1 MVRPTLDHDST
12 LGGPVPIVHL
22 NPRPSLPALTDEPLD
37 PETVNLLRSSV
48 SSSTWRTYDRDLRTI
63 ERYCHEKGVRSI
75 PATPSTVANY
85 VGAMSRVHAAATIER
100 RVATWSAWHK
110 ATGHDTDEANP
121 CRSVLVRKALQGLRR
136 EAPRQREAQP
146 FTMDDL
152 RLVLDVVS
160 PETLIGLR
168 DRALLTVGL
177 VLGRRRSELVAL
189 NVEDLRWSDT
199 PPGYSVDIRRSKTD
213 QEGEA
218 PPCWLPRTT
227 RTTCPVQALH
237 AWLTAAS
244 ITSGALFRSVDK
256 FGRVGGRLSDRSVSS
271 ILARRAEEA
280 DLRPGQ
286 WSGHSLRAGFVTDAA
301 RDGVPIHE
309 IARQTGHKPTS
320 PVLYRYVRTVAPHQ
334 ANAAAREGWA

>member
-1 MVRPTLDHDST
+1 MPL
-12 LGGPVPIVHL
+12 VHL
-22 NPRPSLPALTDEPLD
+22 NAPPSLPARIEEPLD
-37 PETVNLLRSSV
+37 PETVALLRRSV
-48 SSSTWRTYDRDLRTI
+48 SDSTWRTYEQDLRTI
-63 ERYCHEKGVRSI
+63 EDYCRGRGVCSL

-85 VGAMSRVHAAATIER
+85 VGAMSKIYAAATIER
-100 RVATWSAWHK
+100 RLSTWSAWHK
-110 ATGHDTDEANP
+110 ANGYDHDDSNP
-121 CRSVLVRKALQGLRR
+121 CRSSLVRKALRGLRI

-146 FTMDDL
+146 FTMEDL
-152 RLVLDVVS
+152 RVVLDVTR
-160 PETLIGLR
+160 PDTLNGLR
-168 DRALLTVGL
+168 DRALLAVGL
-177 VLGRRRSELVAL
+177 YLGRRRSELVAL

-213 QEGEA
+213 QEGEGEA
-218 PPCWLPRTT
+218 CWLPRTT

-237 AWLTAAS
+237 AWLDAAS

-256 FGRVGGRLSDRSVSS
+256 YGKVGGRLSDRSVSS

-280 DLRPGQ
+280 GLRSGQ

-301 RDGVPIHE
+301 RDGVPPYE

-320 PVLYRYVRTVAPHQ
+320 PVLYRYVRLAAPYH